1 MSLTH
6 LQYELML
13 FSRNYLKPHH
23 SKERV
28 LDRSAYV
35 LLSRLE
41 FSEPMT
47 LKEISEALG
56 LDASTIH
63 RQSSSLFKAAHL
75 EHVAPVSGQVARRV
89 RPTAAG
95 LAALAETRRI
105 FEQGLASVVDTWP
118 ADKQE
123 HFQSLLRDFNERVEA
138 LEGTSWPRPYDGEN
152 RFRFSAH
159 PTRESH

>member
-1 MSLTH
+1 MTLTH

-23 SKERV
+23 IKEQV

-41 FSEPMT
+41 FAEPMT

-63 RQSSSLFKAAHL
+63 RQSSALLKAAHL
-75 EHVAPVSGQVARRV
+75 EHVAPGEGQVARRV
-89 RPTAAG
+89 RPTVTG
-95 LAALAETRRI
+95 LAALAQTRRI
-105 FEQGLASVVDTWP
+105 FEQGLESVVGNWP
-118 ADKQE
+118 EVKQE
-123 HFQSLLRDFNERVEA
+123 QFESLLRDFNERVEA
-138 LEGTSWPRPYDGEN
+138 LEGRSWPRPYG
-152 RFRFSAH
+152 R
-159 PTRESH
+159 